1 MILIFAFFGSIF
13 IKTSWAIVNFHVFC
27 PITDKDGNNTVAV
40 KFSQC
45 KTFACLWSSLTMDKI
60 HRRTMMGYRNFSWQL
75 KSTLRPLLERCV
87 GCESVVSQS
96 IRIPYPLSPSVSTN
110 LKTRAPGRNA
120 QVYPQ
125 IEKLQHPKAEIARGK

>member
-1 MILIFAFFGSIF
+1 M
-13 IKTSWAIVNFHVFC
+13 
-27 PITDKDGNNTVAV
+27 GN
-40 KFSQC
+40 Q
-45 KTFACLWSSLTMDKI
+45 
-60 HRRTMMGYRNFSWQL
+60 NFSWQL
-75 KSTLRPLLERCV
+75 KSTLRPFLERCV

-110 LKTRAPGRNA
+110 LKTREPGRNA